1 MLAAALR
8 RVAANRAMLRLEAS
22 WLTAWFAEGAY
33 VVSLLVFA
41 YDIGGVVAVGLITM
55 LRSLPSGLLAP
66 VLTALVDR
74 FAPARV
80 LLAVH
85 LGRTAAIA
93 VVAAVAA
100 LDLPAGI
107 AVSAAVVE
115 GLLIGLHRATTLGF
129 MPSLARSPEELLAGN
144 AVISLGEGIGSMLGP
159 VLAGLL
165 LLAGGPEL
173 GLTVAAVA
181 YATAASIIASI
192 SVSGAHRASTASAS
206 ASATTARLNDM
217 LAGFAALGRHRSA
230 GLLIGLFGSQT
241 FVRGA
246 LTVLTVAI
254 AVELLGIGQSGVGY
268 LTAALGAGALVGA
281 SVAMTVIVGRR
292 LATPFA
298 ISLALW
304 GLPILIVGLL
314 PHPVAAFVLLGM
326 VGLANATLDV
336 SGFTLLQRCVP
347 NDVRRRVFGA
357 LESVAAVG
365 IAAGAA
371 LAPVLIE
378 VLGLQAALVAVGAV
392 LPVLALI
399 TYPLVR
405 RADDAAIVPQR
416 ELALLR
422 GIPMFAPL
430 SLTIIEQLARDLE
443 PVAYPAGEYVIT
455 QGEQG
460 DCFYVIG
467 RGSVE
472 ILHDGELVRVL
483 GPGDGFGEI
492 ALLSERPRTASVV
505 VRDPFEGYRLP
516 RPAFLEAVTGSPH
529 AVTAGDEL
537 VSRRLAELGHDP
549 SHGHG
554 D

>member
-1 MLAAALR
+1 MLAIALR

-22 WLTAWFAEGAY
+22 WLTAWVAEGAY
-33 VVSLLVFA
+33 LVSLLVFA

-85 LGRTAAIA
+85 LCRAAAIG
-93 VVAAVAA
+93 VVAVVAA

-107 AVSAAVVE
+107 AVSAAAIE
-115 GLLIGLHRATTLGF
+115 GLLIGVHRATTLGF
-129 MPSLARSPEELLAGN
+129 MPALARSPEELLAGN
-144 AVISLGEGIGSMLGP
+144 SVVSLGEGIGSMLGP
-159 VLAGLL
+159 VVAGLL
-165 LLAGGPEL
+165 LLLGGPEL
-173 GLTVAAVA
+173 GLAV
-181 YATAASIIASI
+181 ATAAYGVAALVIASI
-192 SVSGAHRASTASAS
+192 SVTGAHRPSGATEAASG
-206 ASATTARLNDM
+206 TTARLHDM
-217 LAGFAALGRHRSA
+217 LGGFVALGRHRSA

-246 LTVLTVAI
+246 LTVLIVAI
-254 AVELLGIGQSGVGY
+254 AVELLRIGQSGVGY
-268 LTAALGAGALVGA
+268 LTSAFGAGGLVGA
-281 SVAMTVIVGRR
+281 ALAMTVIAGRR

-298 ISLALW
+298 VSLALW
-304 GLPILIVGLL
+304 GLPILVIGLL
-314 PHPVAAFVLLGM
+314 PHAVAAFVLLGL
-326 VGLANATLDV
+326 VGVANATLDV

-365 IAAGAA
+365 VAGGAA

-378 VLGLQAALVAVGAV
+378 LVGLQAALVVVGAL
-392 LPVLALI
+392 LPILALV
-399 TYPLVR
+399 TYPLIR
-405 RADDAAIVPQR
+405 SADDAAIVPQR

-443 PVAYPAGEYVIT
+443 PVAFAAGEHVIT
-455 QGEQG
+455 QGESG
-460 DCFYVIG
+460 NSFYVIG

-472 ILHDGELVRVL
+472 IVHDGAVVRAL

-492 ALLSERPRTASVV
+492 ALLSQRPRTASVV
-505 VRDPFEGYRLP
+505 VRDAMEGYRLL
-516 RPAFLEAVTGSPH
+516 RPAFLEAVTGNAH
-529 AVTAGDEL
+529 AVTAGEAL
-537 VSRRLAELGHDP
+537 VSQRLAELGHDP
-549 SHGHG
+549 SHRHGH
-554 D
+554 